1 MYILSE
7 GAFRGSTQIVVRR
20 PAVSMPPESLVEMQT
35 LRSIPGLLNQSLQ
48 FIEFPGDLHAH

>member
-7 GAFRGSTQIVVRR
+7 GASRGSTQIVVHR

-35 LRSIPGLLNQSLQ
+35 LRSIPGLLNQNLQ
-48 FIEFPGDLHAH
+48 FIEFPGDLYAH